1 MSSAALP
8 GIAAAI
14 GTAAGGAATY
24 VAARRKSSGRIRTSE
39 ADVLWEASESI
50 RHDLTAAL
58 KAQGEELATV
68 KAALATVSADLIT
81 LRGENIVLRGEI
93 AELRRRVGE

>member
-1 MSSAALP
+1 MASAALP
-8 GIAAAI
+8 GLAAAV

-24 VAARRKSSGRIRTSE
+24 IAARRKTSGRIRTSE

-58 KAQGEELATV
+58 KVQGEELATV
-68 KAALATVSADLIT
+68 KAALASVSADLVT
-81 LRGENIVLRGEI
+81 LRAENIVLRGEL
-93 AELRRRVGE
+93 ADLRRRVGE